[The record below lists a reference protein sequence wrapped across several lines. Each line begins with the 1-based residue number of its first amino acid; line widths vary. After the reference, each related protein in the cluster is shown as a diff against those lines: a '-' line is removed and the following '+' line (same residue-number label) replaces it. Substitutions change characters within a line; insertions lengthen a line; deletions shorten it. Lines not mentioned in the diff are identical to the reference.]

1 MDTGLQG
8 KVALVCAASRGLGL
22 ASARALAAEGA
33 RVAICARHMPT
44 LEQAAADIQS
54 ATGVD
59 VLAVAADVSRRMDVT
74 RLVEQTAS
82 HFGGIDILVT
92 NSGGPKAGLFT
103 ALTDQDWREAIDQL
117 LMSTVA
123 LIGETV
129 PHMRRRGG
137 GRIINI
143 TSISARQ
150 PVAGLI
156 LSNALRPAVTGL
168 AKSLANELARDGIL
182 VTSVAPGYTRTDR
195 VAELA
200 EATARRE
207 GLSVEDVER
216 RTVRNIPLARMA
228 SPEEVASAVVFLASS
243 QASYITGVTL
253 TVDGGF
259 VRGIA

>member
-1 MDTGLQG
+1 METGLQG
-8 KVALVCAASRGLGL
+8 KVALVCAASRGLGR
-22 ASARALAAEGA
+22 ASAMALAAEGA

-44 LEQAAADIQS
+44 LEAAAGSIQAA
-54 ATGVD
+54 TGAE
-59 VLAVAADVSRRMDVT
+59 VLAVAADVSWRADVT
-74 RLVEQTAS
+74 RLVEQTAA

-92 NSGGPKAGLFT
+92 NTGGPRAGLFT
-103 ALTDQDWREAIDQL
+103 ALTEADWRDAIDHL
-117 LMSTVA
+117 LMSTVMLIAEA
-123 LIGETV
+123 L
-129 PHMRRRGG
+129 PHLRRSGR

-182 VTSVAPGYTRTDR
+182 VNSVAPGYTRTDR
-195 VAELA
+195 VIDLA
-200 EATARRE
+200 EATAERE
-207 GLSVEDVER
+207 GIDVEQVER

-228 SPEEVASAVVFLASS
+228 EPDEVASAVVFLASNR
-243 QASYITGVTL
+243 ASYITGVTL

-259 VRGIA
+259 VRGIG

>member
-1 MDTGLQG
+1 
-8 KVALVCAASRGLGL
+8 
-22 ASARALAAEGA
+22 
-33 RVAICARHMPT
+33 
-44 LEQAAADIQS
+44 
-54 ATGVD
+54 
-59 VLAVAADVSRRMDVT
+59 
-74 RLVEQTAS
+74 LVEQTAS

-92 NSGGPKAGLFT
+92 NAGGPKAGLFT
-103 ALTDQDWREAIDQL
+103 ALTETDWREAIDQL
-117 LMSTVA
+117 LMSTVT

>member
-1 MDTGLQG
+1 METGLRG
-8 KVALVCAASRGLGL
+8 KVALVCAASRGLGR
-22 ASARALAAEGA
+22 ATAMALAAEGA

-44 LEQAAADIQS
+44 LEATAGDIQAA
-54 ATGVD
+54 TGAE
-59 VLAVAADVSRRMDVT
+59 VLAIAADVSRQSDVT
-74 RLVEQTAS
+74 RLVAQAAD
-82 HFGGIDILVT
+82 HFGGLDILVT

-103 ALTDQDWREAIDQL
+103 ALTEADWRTAIDQI
-117 LMSTVA
+117 LMSTVTLVA
-123 LIGETV
+123 EAVLYL
-129 PHMRRRGG
+129 RRRGG

-182 VTSVAPGYTRTDR
+182 VNSVAPGYTRTDR
-195 VAELA
+195 VIELA

-207 GLSVEDVER
+207 GVGVDVVEK
-216 RTVRNIPLARMA
+216 RTVQHIPLGRMA
-228 SPEEVASAVVFLASS
+228 EPDEVASAVVFLAS
-243 QASYITGVTL
+243 ARAAYITGVTL

>member
-8 KVALVCAASRGLGL
+8 KVALVCAASRGLGR

-44 LEQAAADIQS
+44 LEETAADIQA
-54 ATGVD
+54 ATGAD

-74 RLVEQTAS
+74 RLVEQTAA

-92 NSGGPKAGLFT
+92 NAGGPKAGLFT
-103 ALTDQDWREAIDQL
+103 ALTETDWREAIDQL
-117 LMSTVA
+117 LMSTVT

-129 PHMRRRGG
+129 PQMRRRGG

-182 VTSVAPGYTRTDR
+182 VNSVAPGYTRTDR
-195 VAELA
+195 VVELA

-207 GLSVEDVER
+207 GVSVEEVER

-228 SPEEVASAVVFLASS
+228 TPEEVASAVVFLASS
-243 QASYITGVTL
+243 RASYITGVTL